1 MTSIQGFDGHED
13 LVYLY
18 VYDSVRVYVG
28 RYFHDATDGY
38 CTIYSPSFLMSLM
51 LESIAGSIFVTMSGP
66 PEFCDTKAAIS
77 VCASFTILVPI
88 SWLAS
93 TLCAYN
99 FLQFC
104 PDVSSKCTLCV

>member
-1 MTSIQGFDGHED
+1 
-13 LVYLY
+13 
-18 VYDSVRVYVG
+18 
-28 RYFHDATDGY
+28 
-38 CTIYSPSFLMSLM
+38 MSLM

-88 SWLAS
+88 TWLAS

-99 FLQFC
+99 FLLFY
-104 PDVSSKCTLCV
+104 PDDSPKYTLCV